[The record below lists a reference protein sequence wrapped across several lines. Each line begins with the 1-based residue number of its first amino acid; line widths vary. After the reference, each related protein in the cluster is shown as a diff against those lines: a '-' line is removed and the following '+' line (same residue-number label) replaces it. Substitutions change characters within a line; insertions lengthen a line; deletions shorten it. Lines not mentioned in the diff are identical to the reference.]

1 MYNKIF
7 FRPPLAGVFPPTRGV
22 ARYAIAVDI
31 GGTNLRIARIMRS
44 YDYELLVLQETP
56 RGDKN
61 EILDLIV
68 RVAEQ
73 CSEELN
79 VPPLGIGISAAGK
92 IDPKT
97 GIFYPPNL
105 PYDEVS
111 LRTPLKERTGIDTF
125 LLNDCRAG
133 VLGER
138 YAGAGS
144 NGKEENMLYLTFS
157 TGIGVGALCNGHLVL
172 GTHGNAGEMG
182 HIPTRTRYQSRCSCG
197 IFGHFEAYASGSG
210 MPHFFDV
217 FCEQNGIKH
226 RSISHAKEI
235 FSLAMENEPVAMEFL
250 DEVASITAY
259 GFSTMIV
266 AYDPSLIVVDGPIMK
281 KNPWFFELCLSKIEP
296 YFSYMPDIVLSSLNG
311 YAPLIG
317 SVVPVFETSP
327 RRE

>member
-1 MYNKIF
+1 MLEEAKAEY
-7 FRPPLAGVFPPTRGV
+7 V
-22 ARYAIAVDI
+22 IAVDI
-31 GGTNLRIARIMRS
+31 GGTNLRIAKVMRS

-61 EILDLIV
+61 EIIDHIV

-73 CSEELN
+73 CSKELN
-79 VPPLGIGISAAGK
+79 FPPRGICISAAGK
-92 IDPKT
+92 IDLKS

-105 PYDEVS
+105 PYDEIS
-111 LRTPLKERTGIDTF
+111 LRTPLQERTGIDVF

-144 NGKEENMLYLTFS
+144 REKKENLLYLTFS

-172 GTHGNAGEMG
+172 GSHGNAGEMG
-182 HIPTRTRYQSRCSCG
+182 HIPARTRYQSRCSCG
-197 IFGHFEAYASGSG
+197 KLGHFEAYASGSG
-210 MPHFFDV
+210 MPRFFDL
-217 FCEQNGIKH
+217 FCEQNGVKH
-226 RSISHAKEI
+226 RSVSHAKEV

-259 GFSTMIV
+259 GLSTMIV
-266 AYDPSLIVVDGPIMK
+266 AYDPCLIVVDGPLMR
-281 KNPWFFELCLSKIEP
+281 KNAWFFELCLSKIDP
-296 YFSYMPDIVLSSLNG
+296 YFSYMPEIVLSPLDG

-317 SVVPVFETSP
+317 SVVPVFEPSALP
-327 RRE
+327 SALFEIIP